1 MHIGGCLT
9 GQAVHGNQQ
18 TFSRCMGQ
26 PASCHFSRFFVT
38 SVQLSPHSLY
48 FPGTINMCSSVHM
61 EADEVSDHNRHL
73 DRDFLLEFDL
83 SSYNSHL
90 HAVL

>member
-9 GQAVHGNQQ
+9 EQAVHGNQQ

-48 FPGTINMCSSVHM
+48 FPGTINTYRSVRM
-61 EADEVSDHNRHL
+61 EADEVSEHNRLL
-73 DRDFLLEFDL
+73 DRDFLLVFDF
-83 SSYNSHL
+83 SS
-90 HAVL
+90 